1 MPKFNFSSLEE
12 KPTVKEETKKIEIT
26 PGEKSIEIF
35 DLKPPKPPIKK
46 VVPQGESQ
54 NEISD
59 FINKVIYNQAIS
71 SDDKRHRYYVITGK
85 TWRGTNQGLDLALY
99 RYYKEIEEYREFK
112 RDTPIIV
119 KTITEEYKRG
129 NVKDRRALIK
139 ELEESLAK
147 RKANIKELT

>member
-1 MPKFNFSSLEE
+1 MPSLAELRKQKLKEQEE
-12 KPTVKEETKKIEIT
+12 MKKEPENKAI
-26 PGEKSIEIF
+26 SIS

-59 FINKVIYNQAIS
+59 YINKVIYNQAIS

-129 NVKDRRALIK
+129 NMKDRRALIK
-139 ELEESLAK
+139 ELEESLIK